1 MKHRVVLN
9 RAVATSCAAILL
21 LGSPAA
27 AGTAVGAPTGD
38 PVAMCADMGTTTVEG
53 TAVPTCRAFHG
64 SGAAVRVPADTAAAT
79 YGVWDGSGLLT
90 RSGTIPASGD
100 GWDQLADMRGLYIR
114 ASVVGGKAVAPVPA
128 LLVKSS
134 AVLDPLVGL
143 QARVKLSWISPPDGA
158 TNATALL
165 RFPSR
170 TTAQIATYRHGLR
183 VDGTCIKALAKSP
196 ADRALY
202 APYFAK
208 GDLELLWFPAM
219 HMELDSEIVIDS
231 PSGPSWMT
239 PGPALID
246 LLSKTWKPSQVSFTI
261 HANPIGT
268 PANLDGPLTAQGDS
282 GRC

>member
-1 MKHRVVLN
+1 MVLHR
-9 RAVATSCAAILL
+9 AATIAGVALLL
-21 LGSPAA
+21 LGSPVAAGAA
-27 AGTAVGAPTGD
+27 ARTPTGD
-38 PVAMCADMGTTTVEG
+38 AVAMCAAMGTTTVAR
-53 TAVPTCRAFHG
+53 TSVPTCRAFHG
-64 SGAAVRVPADTAAAT
+64 SGSAVRVPADTAAAT

-90 RSGTIPASGD
+90 RTGTIPTSGD
-100 GWDQLADMRGLYIR
+100 DWDQLTDVRGLYIR
-114 ASVVGGKAVAPVPA
+114 ASVVGGQAVDPVPA

-143 QARVKLSWISPPDGA
+143 QARVKVTWISPPDGA
-158 TNATALL
+158 ADATALL

-183 VDGTCIKALAKSP
+183 VDGACIKSLAKSP

-246 LLSKTWKPSQVSFTI
+246 LLSSGWQPSRVSFTI

-268 PANLDGPLTAQGDS
+268 PANLDGPLVAQDDN